1 MNEPAPSSC
10 LGHAGDGS
18 FPVLRRVMICQ
29 WVLLLVMV
37 GAGWFLVDRKFAQS
51 VLVGGVLGNGSFWLM
66 QLDAK
71 RLIARIAQSENL
83 KSAEKLRFILRSFAR
98 LTVFGLLMFVAA
110 TKIPINVIG
119 LVLGLS
125 GVVISVVVIGLG
137 AGRYRPVNKE

>member
-1 MNEPAPSSC
+1 MNESVPPSC

-18 FPVLRRVMICQ
+18 FPILRRVMICQ

-37 GAGWFLVDRKFAQS
+37 VAGWFLVNRKFGQS
-51 VLVGGVLGNGSFWLM
+51 VFVGGVLGNGSFWLM

-71 RLIARIAQSENL
+71 RLIGRIAQSEHL
-83 KSAEKLRFILRSFAR
+83 KSAEKIRFILRSFAR

-110 TKIPINVIG
+110 VKIPINVIG
-119 LVLGLS
+119 LVAGLS
-125 GVVISVVVIGLG
+125 VVVVSVIVIGLG